1 MKLQKVGQQWT
12 MPFHGVEKRRPSV
25 FTDKNKMDRLGLV
38 IGEEMSW
45 MKKYTC
51 INISFENYIYWL
63 SFKTKNIQKGLSYN
77 FEQGS

>member
-25 FTDKNKMDRLGLV
+25 FTDKNKMDCHGLV
-38 IGEEMSW
+38 IGEEINW

-51 INISFENYIYWL
+51 IYIYILFENCTYWL
-63 SFKTKNIQKGLSYN
+63 SFKAKISKKGLSYN
-77 FEQGS
+77 FE